1 MEIISPAPNKALYGG
16 LIGPLATI
24 VREPGQARK
33 GAATAN
39 DLCAGMWLIRLPPK
53 YFSKSKSK

>member
-33 GAATAN
+33 GAATAD

-53 YFSKSKSK
+53 YFSK